1 MSWLDQAIGGFQGI
15 VLEAAVFIRGLRVV
29 RVYLGLFGTLRPSS
43 EIFAFFPF
51 CGFVPAH
58 RRYFRASDASG
69 HALAT
74 LSVSKES
81 NFQTGNRLFRI
92 RGHCSNDFKPILYP
106 RL

>member
-29 RVYLGLFGTLRPSS
+29 RVYSGLSGPL
-43 EIFAFFPF
+43 
-51 CGFVPAH
+51 
-58 RRYFRASDASG
+58 RRYPRDSDASG
-69 HALAT
+69 HALAA
-74 LSVSKES
+74 LSISKES
-81 NFQTGNRLFRI
+81 NFQAGNWLFRI